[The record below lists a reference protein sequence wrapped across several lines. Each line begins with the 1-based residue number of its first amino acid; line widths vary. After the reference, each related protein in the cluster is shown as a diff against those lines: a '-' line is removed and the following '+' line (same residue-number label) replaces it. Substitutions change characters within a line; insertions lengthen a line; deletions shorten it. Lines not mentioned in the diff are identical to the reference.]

1 MYIGLLAEEIKN
13 DIYLE
18 EIKNEELRK
27 NELVLAKEIEKLEEI
42 RSRKQK
48 IIEQEVHKEKKSNI
62 PSIFEEMNKQK
73 EKELQRKRQ
82 EEIDK
87 QKEEMDKQKEEE
99 LKAQGIRIDPRFKS
113 PQPVLKK
120 Y

>member
-1 MYIGLLAEEIKN
+1 MVENLGHCAQLKN
-13 DIYLE
+13 LS
-18 EIKNEELRK
+18 
-27 NELVLAKEIEKLEEI
+27 VLYFPFPETT
-42 RSRKQK
+42 
-48 IIEQEVHKEKKSNI
+48 
-62 PSIFEEMNKQK
+62 PKQK
-73 EKELQRKRQ
+73 EKELQSKRQ